1 MKVVVAIDSLKGSL
15 NSLEAGNA
23 IKQGIKR
30 VYQDAKIIVKPLAD
44 GGEGTVEALV
54 EALVS
59 GMNGKIETVVATGPL
74 GDKIESS
81 YGIIPEKRLAI
92 MEMAS
97 IAGITLLSLKQ
108 RNPLYTTTYG
118 LGEMIKDA
126 ISKGCNNFIIGI
138 GGSATNDGGIGMLQ
152 ALGFDLLDKD
162 GNQVPLGARGL
173 KDLVKIDDKNVLPE
187 LKKCQF
193 KIACDVTNV
202 LCGENGCSVVF
213 GPQKGATSQMIK
225 DMDQWLYNFANLAK
239 KKYPHSDALVPGT
252 GAAGGLGFA
261 FLTFVKAT
269 LESGID
275 IILETI
281 DLKSDLKDVDVVVTG
296 EGCLDRQSAMGK
308 APVGVAKMAK
318 LYNKPVIAFAG
329 SVTKEAKLCNQ
340 EGIDA
345 YFPIIRNITTLQ
357 EAMAKE
363 NAKNNLTDT
372 VEQVFRLWK
381 IKQ

>member
-15 NSLEAGNA
+15 SSLEAGNA

-44 GGEGTVEALV
+44 GGEGTV

-213 GPQKGATSQMIK
+213 GPQKGAASQMIK

>member
-15 NSLEAGNA
+15 SSLEAGNA

-44 GGEGTVEALV
+44 GGEGTVEAF
-54 EALVS
+54 VS

>member
-15 NSLEAGNA
+15 SSLEAGNA

-54 EALVS
+54 S
-59 GMNGKIETVVATGPL
+59 GMRGKIETVVATGPL

-138 GGSATNDGGIGMLQ
+138 GGSATNDGGIGMLR

>member
-15 NSLEAGNA
+15 SSLEAGNA
-23 IKQGIKR
+23 IKQGIKQ

-44 GGEGTVEALV
+44 GGEGTV

>member
-15 NSLEAGNA
+15 SSLEAGNA

-44 GGEGTVEALV
+44 GGEGTV

-296 EGCLDRQSAMGK
+296 EGCLDRQSATGK

-363 NAKNNLTDT
+363 NAKNNLMDT

>member
-1 MKVVVAIDSLKGSL
+1 MKVVVVIDSLKGSL
-15 NSLEAGNA
+15 SSLEAGNA

-30 VYQDAKIIVKPLAD
+30 VYQDAKVIVKPLAD

-54 EALVS
+54 S
-59 GMNGKIETVVATGPL
+59 GMRGKIETVVATGPL

-261 FLTFVKAT
+261 FLTFVKVT

>member
-15 NSLEAGNA
+15 SSLEAGNA

-44 GGEGTVEALV
+44 GGEGTV

-281 DLKSDLKDVDVVVTG
+281 DLKSDLKDADVVVTG

>member
-15 NSLEAGNA
+15 SSLEAGNA

-44 GGEGTVEALV
+44 GGEGTVES
-54 EALVS
+54 LVS

-281 DLKSDLKDVDVVVTG
+281 DLKSDLKDADVVVTG

>member
-1 MKVVVAIDSLKGSL
+1 MKIVVAIDSLKGSL
-15 NSLEAGNA
+15 SSLEAGNA

-44 GGEGTVEALV
+44 GGEGTV

-138 GGSATNDGGIGMLQ
+138 GGSATNDGGIGMLR

>member
-44 GGEGTVEALV
+44 GGEGTV

-281 DLKSDLKDVDVVVTG
+281 DLKSDFKDADVVVTG

>member
-1 MKVVVAIDSLKGSL
+1 MKVVVVIDSLKGSL
-15 NSLEAGNA
+15 SSLEAGNA

-54 EALVS
+54 S

-81 YGIIPEKRLAI
+81 YGIILEKRLAI

-239 KKYPHSDALVPGT
+239 KKYPHSDALVLGT

-281 DLKSDLKDVDVVVTG
+281 DLKSDLKDADVVVTG

-363 NAKNNLTDT
+363 NAKNNLMDT

>member
-44 GGEGTVEALV
+44 GGEGTV

-152 ALGFDLLDKD
+152 ALGFDFLDKD

>member
-54 EALVS
+54 S
-59 GMNGKIETVVATGPL
+59 GMNGKIETVVTTGPL

>member
-15 NSLEAGNA
+15 SSLEAGNA

-54 EALVS
+54 S
-59 GMNGKIETVVATGPL
+59 GMRGKIETVVATGPL

-239 KKYPHSDALVPGT
+239 KKYPHSDALVSGT

-275 IILETI
+275 ITLETI

-363 NAKNNLTDT
+363 NAKNNLMDT

>member
-1 MKVVVAIDSLKGSL
+1 MALANSSSSLQ
-15 NSLEAGNA
+15 
-23 IKQGIKR
+23 I
-30 VYQDAKIIVKPLAD
+30 
-44 GGEGTVEALV
+44 
-54 EALVS
+54 
-59 GMNGKIETVVATGPL
+59 
-74 GDKIESS
+74 
-81 YGIIPEKRLAI
+81 
-92 MEMAS
+92 
-97 IAGITLLSLKQ
+97 
-108 RNPLYTTTYG
+108 
-118 LGEMIKDA
+118 
-126 ISKGCNNFIIGI
+126 
-138 GGSATNDGGIGMLQ
+138 
-152 ALGFDLLDKD
+152 
-162 GNQVPLGARGL
+162 
-173 KDLVKIDDKNVLPE
+173 
-187 LKKCQF
+187 
-193 KIACDVTNV
+193 
-202 LCGENGCSVVF
+202 
-213 GPQKGATSQMIK
+213 GPQKSFLKSTFKPIVLSYSSISYLFSIIEYFNKKLPDDDKIK
-225 DMDQWLYNFANLAK
+225 FRCVEIDKERD
-239 KKYPHSDALVPGT
+239 
-252 GAAGGLGFA
+252 
-261 FLTFVKAT
+261 
-269 LESGID
+269 ID

>member
-15 NSLEAGNA
+15 SSLEAGNA

-54 EALVS
+54 S

-74 GDKIESS
+74 GDKIENS

-118 LGEMIKDA
+118 LGEIIKDA

>member
-15 NSLEAGNA
+15 SSLEAGNA

-44 GGEGTVEALV
+44 GGEGTV

-152 ALGFDLLDKD
+152 ALGFDLLDKV

-281 DLKSDLKDVDVVVTG
+281 DLKSDLKDADVVVTG

>member
-15 NSLEAGNA
+15 SSLEAGNA

-44 GGEGTVEALV
+44 GGEGTV

-239 KKYPHSDALVPGT
+239 KKYPHSDTLVPGT

>member
-15 NSLEAGNA
+15 SSLEAGNA

-54 EALVS
+54 S

-81 YGIIPEKRLAI
+81 YGIILEKRLAI

-138 GGSATNDGGIGMLQ
+138 GGSVTNDGGIGMLQ

>member
-15 NSLEAGNA
+15 SSLEAGNA

-44 GGEGTVEALV
+44 GGEGTV

-281 DLKSDLKDVDVVVTG
+281 DLKSNLKDVDVVVTG

-363 NAKNNLTDT
+363 NAKNNLMDT

>member
-15 NSLEAGNA
+15 SSLEAGNA

-44 GGEGTVEALV
+44 GGEGTVES
-54 EALVS
+54 LVS

-97 IAGITLLSLKQ
+97 ITGITLLSLKQ

-118 LGEMIKDA
+118 LGEMIKEA

-281 DLKSDLKDVDVVVTG
+281 DLKSDLKDADVVVTG

>member
-15 NSLEAGNA
+15 SSLEAGNA

-30 VYQDAKIIVKPLAD
+30 LYQDAKVIVKPLAD
-44 GGEGTVEALV
+44 GGEGTV

-363 NAKNNLTDT
+363 NAKNNLMDT

>member
-15 NSLEAGNA
+15 SSLEAGNA

-30 VYQDAKIIVKPLAD
+30 VYQDAKVIVKPLAD
-44 GGEGTVEALV
+44 GGEGTV

-269 LESGID
+269 RESGID

-363 NAKNNLTDT
+363 NAKNNLMDT

>member
-1 MKVVVAIDSLKGSL
+1 MKVVVVIDSLKGSL
-15 NSLEAGNA
+15 SSLEAGNA

-54 EALVS
+54 S

-81 YGIIPEKRLAI
+81 YGIILEKRLAI

-225 DMDQWLYNFANLAK
+225 DMDQWLYNFTNLAK

>member
-15 NSLEAGNA
+15 SSLEAGNA

-44 GGEGTVEALV
+44 GGEGTV

-92 MEMAS
+92 MEIAS

-126 ISKGCNNFIIGI
+126 ISKDCNNFIIGI

-225 DMDQWLYNFANLAK
+225 DMDQWSYNFANLAK

>member
-15 NSLEAGNA
+15 SSLEAGNA

-54 EALVS
+54 S

-81 YGIIPEKRLAI
+81 YGIIPETRLAI

>member
-15 NSLEAGNA
+15 SSLEAGNA

-54 EALVS
+54 S

-81 YGIIPEKRLAI
+81 YGIILEKRLAI

-363 NAKNNLTDT
+363 NAKNNLMDT

>member
-1 MKVVVAIDSLKGSL
+1 MKVVVVIDSLKGSL
-15 NSLEAGNA
+15 SSLEAGNA

-44 GGEGTVEALV
+44 GGEGTV

-239 KKYPHSDALVPGT
+239 KKYPHSDALVLGT

-281 DLKSDLKDVDVVVTG
+281 DLKSDLKDADVVVTG

>member
-15 NSLEAGNA
+15 SSLEAGNA

-30 VYQDAKIIVKPLAD
+30 VYQDAKVIVKPLAD
-44 GGEGTVEALV
+44 GGEGTV

-81 YGIIPEKRLAI
+81 YGIILEKRLAI

-281 DLKSDLKDVDVVVTG
+281 DLKSDFKDVDVVVTG

-363 NAKNNLTDT
+363 NAKNNLMDT

>member
-15 NSLEAGNA
+15 SSLEAGNA

-44 GGEGTVEALV
+44 GGEGTV

-239 KKYPHSDALVPGT
+239 KKYPHSDTLVPGT

-281 DLKSDLKDVDVVVTG
+281 DLKSALKDVDVVVTG

>member
-15 NSLEAGNA
+15 SSLEAGNA

-44 GGEGTVEALV
+44 GGEGTV

-187 LKKCQF
+187 LNKCQF

-281 DLKSDLKDVDVVVTG
+281 DLKSDLKDADVVVTG

>member
-15 NSLEAGNA
+15 SSLEAGNA

-44 GGEGTVEALV
+44 GGEGTV

-318 LYNKPVIAFAG
+318 LYDKPVIAFAG

-363 NAKNNLTDT
+363 NAKNNLMDT

>member
-15 NSLEAGNA
+15 SSLEAGNA

-54 EALVS
+54 S

-81 YGIIPEKRLAI
+81 YGIILEKRLAI

>member
-15 NSLEAGNA
+15 SSLEAGNA

-30 VYQDAKIIVKPLAD
+30 VYQDAKVIVKPLAD
-44 GGEGTVEALV
+44 GGEGTV

-225 DMDQWLYNFANLAK
+225 DMDQWLYNFTNLAK

>member
-15 NSLEAGNA
+15 SSLEAGNA

-44 GGEGTVEALV
+44 GGEGTV

-281 DLKSDLKDVDVVVTG
+281 DLKSDLKDGDVVVTG

>member
-44 GGEGTVEALV
+44 GGEGTV

-213 GPQKGATSQMIK
+213 SPQKGATSQMIK

-363 NAKNNLTDT
+363 NAKNNLMDT

>member
-44 GGEGTVEALV
+44 GGEGTV

-138 GGSATNDGGIGMLQ
+138 GGSATNDGGIGMLR

-281 DLKSDLKDVDVVVTG
+281 DLKSDFKDVDVVVTG

>member
-15 NSLEAGNA
+15 SSLEAGNA

-44 GGEGTVEALV
+44 GGEGTV

-252 GAAGGLGFA
+252 GASGGLGFA

>member
-15 NSLEAGNA
+15 SSLEAGNA

-44 GGEGTVEALV
+44 GGEGTV

-97 IAGITLLSLKQ
+97 IAGITLLSFKQ

-138 GGSATNDGGIGMLQ
+138 GGSATNDGGIGMLR

-363 NAKNNLTDT
+363 NAKNNLMDT